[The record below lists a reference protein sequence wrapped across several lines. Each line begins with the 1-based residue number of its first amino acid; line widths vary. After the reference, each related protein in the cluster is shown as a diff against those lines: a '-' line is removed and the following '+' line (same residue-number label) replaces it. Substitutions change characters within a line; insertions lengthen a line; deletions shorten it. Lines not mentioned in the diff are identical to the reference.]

1 MSCISDGRPLRARV
15 CVPRQSCHQFESCDH
30 SRSTMDVAF
39 RRVKPGEEIPPRPK
53 ELDAWAAD
61 TATGTMAGMVYG
73 VMRARAAEARAF
85 DPELADIVRRRNL
98 WMRSVHE
105 ATMGGVRFGSF
116 VAVFSAVQLGSQSYR
131 GDIRDMWNTVAAGA
145 ITAGATGLALPGGIA
160 MRLQGLALGLVV
172 GGGLCLPLGYLLQEL
187 EKHALPISI
196 RASKENAVDKGGKQG
211 GRDHIA
217 DVIAIVESELQSTP
231 DIKSNSKRWFPWF
244 RGG

>member
-1 MSCISDGRPLRARV
+1 
-15 CVPRQSCHQFESCDH
+15 
-30 SRSTMDVAF
+30 
-39 RRVKPGEEIPPRPK
+39 
-53 ELDAWAAD
+53 
-61 TATGTMAGMVYG
+61 
-73 VMRARAAEARAF
+73 
-85 DPELADIVRRRNL
+85 
-98 WMRSVHE
+98 
-105 ATMGGVRFGSF
+105 MGGVRFGSF

-145 ITAGATGLALPGGIA
+145 ITAGATGLALPGGFA

-196 RASKENAVDKGGKQG
+196 RSSKENAVDKGGKRG

-217 DVIAIVESELQSTP
+217 DVIASVESELQSTP